1 MCSFVAHNGKKY
13 VCQEMLTLPNL
24 SGRTTHLILDLLEL
38 ESRMRN
44 KDTQDPVSTMLRL
57 VGLLFPNL
65 VWYVGPC
72 SAFWRRTPWWCSCS
86 PTCAARGLVGSRSP
100 PDVGTWRRCWW
111 MWTVKRVDW
120 ATSLFFFARLII
132 WPSAEGKVHL
142 HTWMAEIQNSDKR
155 TK

>member
-13 VCQEMLTLPNL
+13 VCQEMLTLPYF
-24 SGRTTHLILDLLEL
+24 SGRTTHLILDLLKL

-72 SAFWRRTPWWCSCS
+72 SAWWRRTPWWCSCS
-86 PTCAARGLVGSRSP
+86 PTCAARGLVGSRNP
-100 PDVGTWRRCWW
+100 PVVGTWYWLRKGWFEPRHSFF
-111 MWTVKRVDW
+111 W
-120 ATSLFFFARLII
+120 AITNILII

-142 HTWMAEIQNSDKR
+142 HTWMADIQNSEKR

>member
-1 MCSFVAHNGKKY
+1 
-13 VCQEMLTLPNL
+13 MLTLPYL
-24 SGRTTHLILDLLEL
+24 SGRTTYVILDILEL

-72 SAFWRRTPWWCSCS
+72 SAWWSRTPWWCSCS
-86 PTCAARGLVGSRSP
+86 PTCAARGLVGSRNP
-100 PDVGTWRRCWW
+100 PVVGTWRRCWW
-111 MWTVKRVDW
+111 ILTLKRIDWT
-120 ATSLFFFARLII
+120 TSLFFFGAITNTLIMII

-142 HTWMAEIQNSDKR
+142 HTWMADIQNSDKR